1 MAERKYMIKAT
12 TLEYIASRLESMD
25 DQKAYQVAAAC
36 RGLAEGMCHDDG
48 ICGNGDVTWY
58 EHGV

>member
-12 TLEYIASRLESMD
+12 TLEYIAEKLEGMD
-25 DQKAYQVAAAC
+25 DEARQVAAAC

-48 ICGNGDVTWY
+48 ICGDGDVTWF

>member
-1 MAERKYMIKAT
+1 MERKYMITAK
-12 TLEYIASRLESMD
+12 TLEYIASILDKEQDRNAE
-25 DQKAYQVAAAC
+25 QVAIAC

-48 ICGNGDVTWY
+48 ICGDGASTWF